1 MTLQKDR
8 KDAQARRL
16 EVLQTAMERTR
27 KKHLFD
33 MVVNPRSFTQVRRR
47 ALGSASGAY

>member
-1 MTLQKDR
+1 MSCVCGEQKDR

-16 EVLQTAMERTR
+16 EVLQNTMEETR

-33 MVVNPRSFTQVRRR
+33 VVVNPTSFTQVRKCM
-47 ALGSASGAY
+47 